1 MSAWAKLVKGVTT
14 AGEGAVKHPVATV
27 GTIGGA
33 AAVSENV
40 DKSDKKEGDLMDRY
54 SGNTGKNAE
63 DLEALNSFRMQTKT
77 AALTPMTFG
86 GEFSKGLAGGLGGGI
101 AAAALGVG
109 LMAAING
116 IKGVRDKASY
126 GKAREQ
132 ILEQVLASDPVISRF
147 AKEHPDEVEK
157 LYATMSRFAPKL
169 STDVHAVTSF
179 LRNVIM
185 MGGAVDYRTIQG
197 LAEAEAAIDK
207 ASPYADTA
215 SLIGRKK

>member
-1 MSAWAKLVKGVTT
+1 MSAWESAVKGVTA
-14 AGEGAVKHPVATV
+14 AGKGAAKHPVIAV
-27 GTIGGA
+27 GTIGTA
-33 AAVSENV
+33 AAVSEG
-40 DKSDKKEGDLMDRY
+40 SDKADRKEEESMERY
-54 SGNTGKNAE
+54 TGNYNKNAE
-63 DLEALNSFRMQTKT
+63 ALETLDNFRMQTKT

-86 GEFSKGLAGGLGGGI
+86 GEFSKGMASGLGGGI

-116 IKGVRDKASY
+116 IKGIRDKASY

-132 ILEQVLASDPVISRF
+132 ILEQVLSSDPVISRF

-207 ASPYADTA
+207 SSPYADTT